1 MCLSTLVNIPDLPL
15 SAGDLVLF
23 LNSFSI
29 CETEQLTGLLRG
41 WGELARIWW
50 ADPWLDVPG

>member
-1 MCLSTLVNIPDLPL
+1 MCLGTLVNIPDLPL

-29 CETEQLTGLLRG
+29 CETEQLTGYYEDGVNWPASEGLTLG
-41 WGELARIWW
+41 
-50 ADPWLDVPG
+50 